1 MEMEFCDGVFER
13 ATYVSCY
20 MRGSKGCKMMQFGKW
35 PNQNGREKY
44 DVPIRNGPKSGGG
57 PIRTEGKN
65 TMSQSEKPIFD
76 SFEEINMIYLSS
88 KLSKIGFSDWDIVF
102 FPSVLI
108 WPPPLFGPF
117 LIGTSY
123 FSLPF

>member
-1 MEMEFCDGVFER
+1 MKFCNGVFER

-44 DVPIRNGPKSGGG
+44 DVPIRNGPKSGDG

-76 SFEEINMIYLSS
+76 SFEER
-88 KLSKIGFSDWDIVF
+88 
-102 FPSVLI
+102 
-108 WPPPLFGPF
+108 
-117 LIGTSY
+117 
-123 FSLPF
+123 